1 MSHTRLFGSVRARHE
16 SGQSLVESALVI
28 PLILLMFMG
37 TVDLGRLLFAY
48 APRPFNAAVKNAIR
62 VRVTSSSDHTEVKFA
77 TVLDANVVCVAE
89 DTTTTPPTPGTVKVS
104 ATYNLPTLTP
114 LGTVLFGGTFTL
126 GATVTATNL
135 ERTC

>member
-1 MSHTRLFGSVRARHE
+1 
-16 SGQSLVESALVI
+16 
-28 PLILLMFMG
+28 MFMG
-37 TVDLGRLLFAY
+37 TVDLGRLLFAQIALEEAVQEGATYGSY
-48 APRPFNAAVKNAIR
+48 APRPFNAAVKNMIR
-62 VRVTSSSDHTEVKFA
+62 ARVTSSSDHTEVKFA